1 MPDFRRVVLLA
12 GILAATAGQ
21 AADQYAALRSN
32 PFIKPM
38 NIEDTPSNKRAARPP
53 AAAMQL
59 RATIVAG
66 SRSQANIGGVIIG
79 LGEDVDGYRLTEV
92 HARRVVLERDGT
104 RKEIMIDESD
114 ETKRN

>member
-1 MPDFRRVVLLA
+1 MPDFRRVLLTI
-12 GILAATAGQ
+12 GIMTATAGQ

-32 PFIKPM
+32 PFIKPG
-38 NIEDTPSNKRAARPP
+38 NIADTQSNKVVDKQP
-53 AAAMQL
+53 AADMQL

-79 LGEDVDGYRLTEV
+79 LGEGVHGYRLTEV

-114 ETKRN
+114 ETQRN